1 MGWDWMVF
9 IGHRYSKITIVA
21 NKSKVEKG
29 KRTAAGVCVFVSK
42 RRVWQDVWLEAIVSR
57 WWTFLDLPSSYH
69 LQMTI
74 VVDILNSSWNITICW
89 FALQRFQ
96 RKLKMWGA
104 ELCGAA
110 LFDIVWFG
118 VVGWSL
124 WKCLQLC
131 AVDLFETAHPLQS
144 EEEAA
149 AVKSERLH
157 CSRRVSDT
165 PPTPTDRIQT
175 WAIEL
180 HSAMIEPCFKRW

>member
-1 MGWDWMVF
+1 MGWDWVVI
-9 IGHRYSKITIVA
+9 IGHRYSKITFGA
-21 NKSKVEKG
+21 NIRAMWKKEKG
-29 KRTAAGVCVFVSK
+29 RLLVCVCVSK
-42 RRVWQDVWLEAIVSR
+42 RRVWQDVWLEAIVAR
-57 WWTFLDLPSSYH
+57 WWTCLDLPSSFH

-74 VVDILNSSWNITICW
+74 VVEILNSSRNITICR

-96 RKLKMWGA
+96 HKLKMWGA

-110 LFDIVWFG
+110 LFDILWFR

-180 HSAMIEPCFKRW
+180 HSAMIEPCF

>member
-1 MGWDWMVF
+1 MGWDWMVI
-9 IGHRYSKITIVA
+9 IGHRYSKITFGA
-21 NKSKVEKG
+21 NKSNVEKG
-29 KRTAAGVCVFVSK
+29 KGTAAGVCVSK
-42 RRVWQDVWLEAIVSR
+42 RRVWQDVWLEAIVGR

-74 VVDILNSSWNITICW
+74 VVEILNSSWNITICR
-89 FALQRFQ
+89 FALQIFQ
-96 RKLKMWGA
+96 YKLKMWGA

-110 LFDIVWFG
+110 LFDILWFG

-180 HSAMIEPCFKRW
+180 HSAMIEPCF